1 MIKVII
7 LAKKEKG
14 EEGPDRE
21 QLVGELTGSFGWSST
36 RTGVTVEEVLH
47 LHLQRR
53 QQPWPPP
60 RARGGGGEA
69 PPAAPSSWVLHPATE
84 VGEADQGHQGGEA
97 RRGTG
102 AAALLDLDRELA

>member
-1 MIKVII
+1 M
-7 LAKKEKG
+7 
-14 EEGPDRE
+14 
-21 QLVGELTGSFGWSST
+21 SST
-36 RTGVTVEEVLH
+36 RTGVEVEEVLH

-84 VGEADQGHQGGEA
+84 GGEADQGQQGGDPSSGGMGA